1 MPVLSNPRHERFA
14 QELAKGKTADDA
26 YEAAGFK
33 RSRSAA
39 SRLSTNVNIKSRVA
53 ELVGKSAAAAE
64 ITVARVLQEIGRLGF
79 ADLRR
84 AFDENG
90 NLKRPEEWDD
100 DFAASVASIEV
111 VTRNLG
117 EGEVEHVHKIKT
129 WDKNSALE
137 KLAKHL
143 NMFIERQEITGRVE
157 IVSKR
162 QRDAAVT
169 AALNADT

>member
-1 MPVLSNPRHERFA
+1 MATLSNPRYEKFA
-14 QELAKGKTADDA
+14 QELAKGKTADEA
-26 YEAAGFK
+26 YETAGFK

-53 ELVGKSAAAAE
+53 ELVIKSAAAAE
-64 ITVARVLQEIGRLGF
+64 ISVARVLQEIGRLGF
-79 ADLRR
+79 ADLRK
-84 AFDENG
+84 AFDADG
-90 NLKRPEEWDD
+90 RLKRPQEWDD

-117 EGEVEHVHKIKT
+117 EREVEYVHKIKT

-143 NMFIERQEITGRVE
+143 NMFVERQEISGRLE
-157 IVSKR
+157 
-162 QRDAAVT
+162 VT
-169 AALNADT
+169 WQASSE